1 MDIGI
6 FMAVGLFAGV
16 LSGMLGIGGGQVLVP
31 CLLAVLAGSVPE
43 PYLMKTV
50 LATSLATIPF
60 TGGWAAY
67 QQSRDGNVDLAKVRK
82 LAFGVVAGALLGGLA
97 APFVPSPFLKG
108 LFSVFAFY
116 VGIQMIIGKQPKFNA
131 EFNDRNGAVAGA
143 ATGALSSW
151 VGIGGGAVVVPFLL
165 AVGEPVKKATG
176 ISSAV
181 GVVVATAATA
191 GYAWSAHAQAVH
203 LPSQWGF
210 IHLPALASVV
220 VASFFGV
227 LVGIRLARK
236 VNALI
241 LKRMFAI
248 TLLAA
253 GAKMAWSLL
262 GL

>member
-1 MDIGI
+1 
-6 FMAVGLFAGV
+6 MAVGLVAGV

-31 CLLAVLAGSVPE
+31 CLLAALAGSVPE
-43 PYLMKTV
+43 PFLMKTA

-67 QQSRDGNVDLAKVRK
+67 QQSREGNVDPSKVSK

-97 APFVPSPFLKG
+97 APYVPASVLKG
-108 LFSVFAFY
+108 LFSVFALY
-116 VGIQMIIGKQPKFNA
+116 VGAQMIIGRQPKFSA
-131 EFNDRNGAVAGA
+131 EFNRRNGAVAGA

-165 AVGEPVKKATG
+165 AVGEPVKKAAG

-181 GVVVATAATA
+181 GVVVAAAATA
-191 GYAWSAHAQAVH
+191 GYGWSARAQAVS
-203 LPSQWGF
+203 LPNQWGF
-210 IHLPALASVV
+210 VHLPALASIVA
-220 VASFFGV
+220 ASFFGV
-227 LVGIRLARK
+227 LIGIKLARR
-236 VNALI
+236 VDALM

-262 GL
+262 TL